1 LTSIQSDIQGRF
13 SAHCRLKK
21 VRSTASVETAN
32 VGKAFIIEGPKGPA
46 GTVLQ
51 MHFANTIKEK
61 KKKVAT
67 YQVSLFEN

>member
-1 LTSIQSDIQGRF
+1 
-13 SAHCRLKK
+13 
-21 VRSTASVETAN
+21 VETAN

-51 MHFANTIKEK
+51 MHFANTMIK
-61 KKKVAT
+61 KKKKKRVAT